1 MTTFTSD
8 WFTSSIPPWRRHVVP
23 VLAGRENVRWLEVG
37 SYEGRSALWTLDNVL
52 TGRGSSI
59 TCVDK
64 WEGLWMQ
71 KCAEEL
77 RFDENLLG
85 RENVIKRVGRSEVVL
100 PTLPRRHFHGAYIDG
115 SHKDEDVYR
124 DAWQV
129 HSLLLPGALMVFDD
143 YEAEPPRSWA
153 DGIVVYGPR
162 QFEVFGAVNRFLKE
176 LGDGVRVLHADWQLI
191 AKLAGEL

>member
-37 SYEGRSALWTLDNVL
+37 THEGRSALWTLDNVL

-71 KCAEEL
+71 KCAEER
-77 RFDENLLG
+77 RFDLECAAAG
-85 RENVIKRVGRSEVVL
+85 
-100 PTLPRRHFHGAYIDG
+100 
-115 SHKDEDVYR
+115 
-124 DAWQV
+124 Q
-129 HSLLLPGALMVFDD
+129 
-143 YEAEPPRSWA
+143 
-153 DGIVVYGPR
+153 
-162 QFEVFGAVNRFLKE
+162 
-176 LGDGVRVLHADWQLI
+176 
-191 AKLAGEL
+191 LAGKTFPIVCPCECFTCSRAWSRDGMPIVRDGKIVRHP